1 MSGATTFQR
10 IAGMSYL
17 QMAGTAT
24 TTVRTCLKQPMKDA
38 ALARD
43 TVNYMRKLPR
53 LGRQGRNQG
62 LSSGGVFNEVER
74 LHVSMR
80 GSF

>member
-1 MSGATTFQR
+1 
-10 IAGMSYL
+10 MSYL

-43 TVNYMRKLPR
+43 TVNYMRKLPPEA
-53 LGRQGRNQG
+53 GKDVTKV
-62 LSSGGVFNEVER
+62 SSLAES
-74 LHVSMR
+74 LMK
-80 GSF
+80 

>member
-1 MSGATTFQR
+1 MSGATTFWR

-43 TVNYMRKLPR
+43 TVNYMRKLP
-53 LGRQGRNQG
+53 GKDVTKV
-62 LSSGGVFNEVER
+62 SSLAES
-74 LHVSMR
+74 LMK
-80 GSF
+80 